1 MNRLKLGL
9 IYVFHPLEAM
19 DILKREREGLRLWPV
34 VLLYGLALISHLAS
48 MRITHYPVRSLE
60 PEDINLALEL
70 LKVNGVVF
78 SWVVSAY
85 AISSIL
91 HGEAKFLELL
101 TASAY
106 AYIPYIVL
114 SPLIALSSNLLSRND
129 MGFYVVLEGIAVG
142 WLVLGLVLAF
152 VRQCDYGAGRTV
164 FVGIL
169 SLLFMLLLWGL
180 LVLFIAL
187 CIQAVS
193 FLTDIGQEMYFKW
206 L

>member
-1 MNRLKLGL
+1 M
-9 IYVFHPLEAM
+9 
-19 DILKREREGLRLWPV
+19 
-34 VLLYGLALISHLAS
+34 
-48 MRITHYPVRSLE
+48 
-60 PEDINLALEL
+60 
-70 LKVNGVVF
+70 
-78 SWVVSAY
+78 
-85 AISSIL
+85 
-91 HGEAKFLELL
+91 
-101 TASAY
+101 
-106 AYIPYIVL
+106 